1 MQYFIKE
8 QQDGSA
14 SIYAEDGHRL
24 ETFATLKDAIRV
36 CREECLVEPM
46 WVESPFFVTRRSY
59 LNNSPQYFQRRLVDA
74 A

>member
-8 QQDGSA
+8 RQDQSA
-14 SIYAEDGHRL
+14 SIYAEDGYL
-24 ETFATLKDAIRV
+24 LATFATLKEAMRV

-46 WVESPFFVTRRSY
+46 WIESPFFIKGRSY
-59 LNNSPQYFQRRLVDA
+59 LQQSPRYLVNA